1 VGSSIGRPV
10 RLGNRHRLL
19 CAVGTLAARCQTFPN
34 GVRLCVH
41 SMRRAGS
48 VRNMIE
54 WRAAPPDCR
63 TIEPRSS
70 AMNELR
76 VPDLFDL
83 DPFPST
89 LRDLWRP
96 WRNDLASAERAPQIR
111 IDLSETDNA
120 FAVKAEIPGVKK
132 EDIDV
137 RIDGNQVTIS
147 AEVKQDSEEKKDGRL
162 LRSERRYGYASR
174 SFLLGSDVDQAG
186 ADAKYSN
193 GVLEL
198 KLPKKAQS
206 AGKKLTIA

>member
-1 VGSSIGRPV
+1 
-10 RLGNRHRLL
+10 
-19 CAVGTLAARCQTFPN
+19 
-34 GVRLCVH
+34 
-41 SMRRAGS
+41 
-48 VRNMIE
+48 
-54 WRAAPPDCR
+54 
-63 TIEPRSS
+63 
-70 AMNELR
+70 MNELR

-83 DPFPST
+83 DPFPAS
-89 LRDLWRP
+89 LRELWRP
-96 WRNDLASAERAPQIR
+96 WRNNEGVEARAPQIR
-111 IDLSETDNA
+111 IDLSESDNA
-120 FAVKAEIPGVKK
+120 FAIKAEIPGVKK

-174 SFLLGSDVDQAG
+174 SFLLASDVDQAA

-206 AGKKLTIA
+206 AGQKLTVG